1 MQQDFFQIYED
12 HRPLINQSYPSIR
25 HANKALQ
32 NILVMQSNHGS
43 LFGYEVENRLPF
55 LPVRKS
61 LALRKKY
68 ADGST
73 VNVSY
78 TVRQVKL
85 QPVYSH
91 Y

>member
-1 MQQDFFQIYED
+1 MQQEFYQIYED

-25 HANKALQ
+25 HANIALK
-32 NILVMQSNHGS
+32 NIFTMQANHGS
-43 LFGYEVENRLPF
+43 SFGYEVENRLPF
-55 LPVRKS
+55 LPIRKS

-78 TVRQVKL
+78 TVRHVKMH
-85 QPVYSH
+85 PVYSN